1 MNLAY
6 LYTDPVPVPGA
17 AAPNSKSLKVMGR
30 RGKLPVLLNQPM
42 GDGPHPTVLICHGYP
57 GFEQHLDLAQA
68 LRRVGFCV
76 ATFHYSGS
84 WGADG
89 DFSFANCLEDAITVL
104 HTLADLGPAY
114 RIDPERM
121 YIVGHSMGGFVAA
134 QMLAKDPLL
143 AGGVLLLVTRPF
155 RDDDYIAA
163 CGYEGTVEDIFICNT
178 KIRTIDNKVVY
189 IPNGKLSTSEVVNFT
204 EKDTR
209 RVDLTFSV
217 AYSAD
222 FEKAKAIIHGVCDA
236 DPLVLKTPQ
245 PNIRV
250 SNHSASSIDL
260 VTQAWCRNAD
270 YWTVRYNLLEN
281 VKTAFDENGIEIP
294 FEQLDVHLKPAD

>member
-1 MNLAY
+1 MDWNQTLQALQTWLTTEGIKLLVAVLLLIVSFKLINWLAKRVELASEKKLNDRRLDKTVCRTLAY
-6 LYTDPVPVPGA
+6 VTKIGLKILVCVCLVGYLGVDTSGLTA
-17 AAPNSKSLKVMGR
+17 LIASLGVSIG
-30 RGKLPVLLNQPM
+30 
-42 GDGPHPTVLICHGYP
+42 
-57 GFEQHLDLAQA
+57 LAIN
-68 LRRVGFCV
+68 G
-76 ATFHYSGS
+76 
-84 WGADG
+84 
-89 DFSFANCLEDAITVL
+89 
-104 HTLADLGPAY
+104 TL
-114 RIDPERM
+114 
-121 YIVGHSMGGFVAA
+121 SN
-134 QMLAKDPLL
+134 L